1 MRLERS
7 ALEARKLGIQYWTS
21 TLNTS
26 PHKDLEKMFR
36 LGEKHSE
43 SLPIH
48 SVSGTPFEKG
58 RLNKE
63 ELTKKLEFL
72 KIAFRKNKGFER
84 SVAYT
89 KEHDIYRQNYCG
101 CIYSDT
107 FPGGKQQFLDK
118 LKENRK

>member
-7 ALEARKLGIQYWTS
+7 ALEARKLGIKYWTS

-26 PHKDLEKMFR
+26 PHKDLDKMF
-36 LGEKHSE
+36 
-43 SLPIH
+43 SLWDRW
-48 SVSGTPFEKG
+48 SVQETVDPKT
-58 RLNKE
+58 KE
-63 ELTKKLEFL
+63 TLKDKLEFL

-84 SVAYT
+84 SVEYT

-118 LKENRK
+118 LEENKK